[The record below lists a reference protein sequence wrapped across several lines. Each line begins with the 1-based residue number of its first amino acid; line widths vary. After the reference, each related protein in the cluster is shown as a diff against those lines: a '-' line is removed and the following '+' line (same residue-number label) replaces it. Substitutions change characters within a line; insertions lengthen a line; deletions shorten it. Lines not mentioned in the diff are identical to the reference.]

1 MRNIR
6 DFHHN
11 RYEQKK
17 NQKFNERTELLNRC
31 RKFHNELLK
40 RVNATPSPHINRE
53 NEKFENLLC
62 VRFKAEREREGEST
76 RVAIN
81 VS

>member
-53 NEKFENLLC
+53 NEKFENLFGLYGS
-62 VRFKAEREREGEST
+62 KQKERVQEWL
-76 RVAIN
+76 
-81 VS
+81 